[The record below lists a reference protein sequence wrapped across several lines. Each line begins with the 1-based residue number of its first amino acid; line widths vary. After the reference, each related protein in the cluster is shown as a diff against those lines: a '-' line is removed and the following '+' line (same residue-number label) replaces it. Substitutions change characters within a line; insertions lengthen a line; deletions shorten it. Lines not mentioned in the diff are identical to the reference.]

1 MDVTV
6 AWLIVGLM
14 LVILEL
20 VSGTFYLLVLGIASL
35 LAAAIGYVGMS
46 FTWQAIGASVASVVG
61 VVWVRRHRQR
71 VKAAPMPS
79 LDVGAPT
86 TFDAWIDRDA
96 GHARVKYRDALWDA
110 RISGAASGNS
120 GETLYI
126 TAVDG
131 NTLTVSKARP
141 A

>member
-1 MDVTV
+1 MDITV
-6 AWLIVGLM
+6 AWLIAGLL
-14 LVILEL
+14 LVMLEL
-20 VSGTFYLLVLGIASL
+20 VSGTFYLLVLGCAALFAALLGYIGASF
-35 LAAAIGYVGMS
+35 A
-46 FTWQAIGASVASVVG
+46 WQAIGAAIASVVG
-61 VVWVRRHRQR
+61 VVAVRRYRQR

-86 TFDAWIDRDA
+86 TFETWVDRDA
-96 GHARVKYRDALWDA
+96 GHARVKYRDALWEA
-110 RISGAASGNS
+110 RITGAATGSA

-131 NTLTVSKARP
+131 NTLTVSKTRP